1 MKTPLYNV
9 FLKIKKK
16 MESICK
22 ICSSITTLQCK
33 ECEVPFCSKECQ
45 VIDHIGARGKQTTR
59 KPYTYKPEKKIPT
72 KLITDYEVRKIS
84 PKKFYDIE
92 TIANH
97 VILYSSRDMPPLY
110 VSKDYEKYDNFPIK
124 KGQKIGITHLIHGVE
139 PATGSLPF
147 NHIIYVMKRN
157 DTSRN
162 TYNKKNELG
171 PYSDPK
177 LTNITILKTNR
188 KIHCSNAKSWCSD
201 LSLEKIEK
209 KAKDFHPDYIL
220 IWQSIIEH
228 DDDKKYIT
236 NDELWFKQIS
246 LTFEYYDKVIES
258 DKLIILGCALCINRS
273 PHTLILYFM
282 YHGINVLDAY
292 KKVKQI
298 AGTELFGWPDESDDI
313 VKKLENIKKRYFGE
327 KPPLGIIRAPKAP

>member
-1 MKTPLYNV
+1 
-9 FLKIKKK
+9 

-59 KPYTYKPEKKIPT
+59 KPYAYKPDKKIPT
-72 KLITDYEVRKIS
+72 KLVTDYEVRKIS

-92 TIANH
+92 TIASH
-97 VILYSSRDMPPLY
+97 VILYSSKNMPPIY
-110 VSKDYEKYDNFPIK
+110 KDFKKYDNFPIK

-139 PATGSLPF
+139 PPTGPLPY
-147 NHIIYVMKRN
+147 NHIIYVMRRN

-162 TYNKKNELG
+162 TYNKKNEVG

-188 KIHCSNAKSWCSD
+188 PVYCDGAKSWCSD
-201 LSLEKIEK
+201 LSLEKVEK
-209 KAKDFHPDYIL
+209 KEKDFHPDYIL
-220 IWQSIIEH
+220 IWQSIIEYGP
-228 DDDKKYIT
+228 DKKYIVD
-236 NDELWFKQIS
+236 DELWFKQLS
-246 LTFEYYDKVIES
+246 LMFEYYDKVIES

-282 YHGINVLDAY
+282 YHGIDVLDAY
-292 KKVKQI
+292 KRVKQL
-298 AGTELFGWPDESDDI
+298 AGTELFGWPDEGYDI
-313 VKKLENIKKRYFGE
+313 VKKLERIKKRYFG
-327 KPPLGIIRAPKAP
+327 KKVTGPKAP